1 MSWDE
6 QYTAFTERDK
16 EDFSRLVSLLYEQTF
31 LVRDVWDVKEHRMTG
46 NRDYRL
52 AERNMA
58 LLKGYLS
65 VSGFEIQ
72 VDGRRGVMAI
82 YNKYNRNRMKVDKF
96 TTYMLYALRLVY
108 EEQMETASMRREVI
122 VPLREVVG
130 KLYTI
135 GVMDKRIA
143 LTHLQSTLNRLRK
156 LSIIARVEGTSQD
169 MESRWMIYPTITI
182 AVSDDRI
189 NDLYARLI
197 SGELKGGVLEE
208 DEQNGVGTD
217 SGGSGEDGDGD
228 LADDGGEEDLTEDD
242 LDEDEDEDEVRE
254 GDLDGDDLGE
264 EETE

>member
-6 QYTAFTERDK
+6 QYTALTERDK

-31 LVRDVWDVKEHRMTG
+31 LVRDVWDLKEHRMTG
-46 NRDYRL
+46 NRDYRF

-72 VDGRRGVMAI
+72 VDGRRGVIAI
-82 YNKYNRNRMKVDKF
+82 YNKHNRNRMKVDKF

-108 EEQMETASMRREVI
+108 EEQMETASMRREVV
-122 VPLREVVG
+122 VPLREIIG

-156 LSIIARVEGTSQD
+156 LSIVARVEGTSQD

-197 SGELKGGVLEE
+197 SGELKGGVF
-208 DEQNGVGTD
+208 DEAEQSGAGTET
-217 SGGSGEDGDGD
+217 GGSRADGDGDGD
-228 LADDGGEEDLTEDD
+228 LADDGGEDDLEEED
-242 LDEDEDEDEVRE
+242 LDED
-254 GDLDGDDLGE
+254 DLEE